1 MAEKLEAR
9 HRGEALLAARKIE
22 YGEHDDP
29 IEMCFE
35 RGWSDGLP
43 VTPPTDARVLRMLK
57 GTQRRPDDIVGKIP
71 PNLADCTVEKVAI
84 NAVMAGCLPEHMP
97 VLMAAVE
104 AIQDQQFN
112 LFGVQTTTHPCGLMV
127 LVHGPIAAELG
138 MNAGHGCFGPGN
150 RANATIGRAMR
161 LILQNIG
168 GGIPAEVDKATQG
181 SPAKY
186 TFCFAE
192 NEAASPWPPLR
203 LSLGFAASDSCVTVA
218 AAEGPHNINDH
229 GSATGDSILNT
240 VAQTMATVGNNN
252 LYVGGDTFVI
262 FGPEHARTVAESGFT
277 RADVQ
282 RYLYEHA
289 RVAVD
294 RISPQK
300 LEELSSWGGWAGQ
313 IDGWGGRI
321 PLVRE
326 VDSIRVLVAG
336 GAGKHSCWI
345 PTFAVTY
352 SATRRIVRES
362 ALCTTACEL

>member
-1 MAEKLEAR
+1 MTIAAERHTPDPDQFEVVIDGDEAEAAEQF
-9 HRGEALLAARKIE
+9 HRW
-22 YGEHDDP
+22 
-29 IEMCFE
+29 
-35 RGWSDGLP
+35 GWSDGLP
-43 VTPPTDARVLRMLK
+43 IVVPTRERVNAMCAGATRYPLESLGNLMPR
-57 GTQRRPDDIVGKIP
+57 GGPATVQKI
-71 PNLADCTVEKVAI
+71 AI

-104 AIQDQQFN
+104 AIQDPQFN

-138 MNAGHGCFGPGN
+138 MNAGHNCFGPGN

-186 TFCFAE
+186 SFCFAE

-203 LSLGFAASDSCVTVA
+203 LSLGFAADDSCVTVA

-262 FGPEHARTVAESGFT
+262 FGPEHARTVAEGGFT

-313 IDGWGGRI
+313 IDGWSGRI

-362 ALCTTACEL
+362 AVCTTVCEL